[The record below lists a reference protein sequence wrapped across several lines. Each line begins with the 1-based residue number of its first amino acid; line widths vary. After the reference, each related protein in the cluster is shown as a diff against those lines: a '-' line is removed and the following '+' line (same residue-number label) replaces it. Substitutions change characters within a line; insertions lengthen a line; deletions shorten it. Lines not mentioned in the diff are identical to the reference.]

1 MIDSS
6 IILLLISINGL
17 FALSE
22 LAVVSSRRA
31 KLKAMAAA
39 KHRGAQAALHLASNP
54 GRFLSAVQ
62 FGITLVGFINGA
74 YSGETFGEDVAELL
88 VASGMPRAVAD
99 PVGYGAVL
107 LIVTYV
113 SVIIGELVPKSLAL
127 RNPEVIACAVAP
139 YMAGFAKVAGPAVW
153 LLDASTRLVFRAVG
167 QVPESETRV
176 SDEEIR
182 TLIAEAEAAGVIE
195 KGERSMIT
203 GVMRLA
209 DRTVVGLMTPRIDV
223 EWIDLGSSESDMR
236 ARLMSSQHS
245 RLPAGEGSVDALVGV
260 IQTREL
266 YAASLRG
273 EPLDVQGMVRP
284 APMVPESRT
293 ALDILQ
299 LLREEEVP
307 MALVH
312 DEYGHFVG
320 LVTPADILEA
330 IAGAFRSDVG
340 DMEPYAKQ
348 RADGTWLFSGAM
360 PADEMADMLEIA
372 LPPDRSYA
380 TVAGL
385 VTSRLQ
391 HLPEVGESADY
402 QGWRLEVVDLDGR
415 RIDKVLAIKLP
426 NTRRA
431 HD

>member
-1 MIDSS
+1 MIELS
-6 IILLLISINGL
+6 IILILISVNGL

-22 LAVVSSRRA
+22 LAVVSSRQAR
-31 KLKAMAAA
+31 LKSMAAA
-39 KHRGAQAALHLASNP
+39 NRRGARAAVQLASNP

-62 FGITLVGFINGA
+62 IGITLVGIVNGA
-74 YSGETFGEDVAELL
+74 YSGETFGEDAAELL
-88 VASGMPRAVAD
+88 AASGMPRAIAD

-113 SVIIGELVPKSLAL
+113 SVIVGELVPKSFAL
-127 RNPEVIACAVAP
+127 RNPEVVACAVAP
-139 YMAGFAKVAGPAVW
+139 SMVAFSKVAGPAVW
-153 LLDASTRLVFRAVG
+153 LLDASTRLVFRVLG
-167 QVPESETRV
+167 QTPESESRV

-195 KGERSMIT
+195 KGERSMIA

-209 DRTVVGLMTPRIDV
+209 DRTVIGIMTPRIDV
-223 EWIDLGSSESDMR
+223 EWIDLEGSDIDKR
-236 ARLMSSQHS
+236 ARLMSTQHS
-245 RLPAGEGSVDALVGV
+245 RLPAGQGSVDALVGV
-260 IQTREL
+260 VQTREL

-273 EPLDVQGMVRP
+273 EPLDVEGMVRP

-340 DMEPYAKQ
+340 DTEPYATQ

-360 PADEMADMLEIA
+360 PADEMADILEIV
-372 LPPDRSYA
+372 LPAERSYA

-385 VTSRLQ
+385 VTSCLQ
-391 HLPEVGESADY
+391 QLPVVGESAVY
-402 QGWRLEVVDLDGR
+402 QGWRLEVVDIDGR
-415 RIDKVLAIKLP
+415 RIDKVLATRLP
-426 NTRRA
+426 AIHRA